1 MPPDGPGLSALDLD
15 FGGFPEAEVQPRPE
29 DATLAEAE
37 EHRAGDRPAGPVVIR
52 NLVREIRADPES
64 TGETPPAPLA
74 ERRYGGR
81 FLVRLPPEVHR
92 APALPAAEAGVSLNR
107 LVSARLAG
115 AGSAPA

>member
-1 MPPDGPGLSALDLD
+1 MPPDGPGPSALDLD
-15 FGGFPEAEVQPRPE
+15 FGGFPEAEVQPRPPE
-29 DATLAEAE
+29 DAALAEA

-52 NLVREIRADPES
+52 NLVREIRADLES

-81 FLVRLPPEVHR
+81 FLVRLSPEVHR